1 MRATSPP
8 SAKVTLASHSLM
20 VPRIS
25 QARPEKTD
33 RSRATNRALFLG
45 GILLLWMAGLVV
57 QLYHLQIIDYG
68 DLLARAQ
75 RQQQHMIEVAPK
87 RGEIF
92 DRQMNPLAM
101 SLAVDSVFAV
111 PSEIPDPKMVS
122 NLLAPVL
129 GLDAN
134 DLLGRITN
142 SHSFCWVKRKSTPEE
157 ANRVRDLN
165 LKGIY
170 FQRES
175 KRFYPKGDLAAHI
188 VGYVGLDDKGLA
200 GLEYGMDSIIRGR
213 PGRVLLATDARRRSF
228 QSTEW
233 AGKPGKNLV
242 LTLDEKIQYIT
253 EKALAVAV
261 EKWKAAGGVAIVQNP
276 NTGEI
281 LAMASQ
287 PTYDP
292 NDYAKSPPEALQDR
306 GLSWVYEPGS
316 TFKLVTISAVL
327 EEKLANPDEVVNC
340 QQGSIVL
347 AGHVIHDHKSFANLT
362 VRDVVV
368 KSSDV
373 GAIKLGL
380 RLGERRLYKYIRSF
394 GFGEKTEV
402 ELPGEERGLL
412 KPPSRWSGIS
422 IGEISMGQ
430 EIGVTPIQLVTTY
443 SAVANG
449 GVLFEPR
456 LIHDLFL
463 GQAHDAMP
471 PVPGHRVISGRT
483 ASLMKEI
490 LSAVVERGT
499 GQAAQLAGYSSGG
512 KTGTA
517 QKIDPSGAY
526 SKTHYVASFVG
537 FAPIGKP
544 AVTILVAIDSPVGA
558 IYGAEVAAPVFK
570 SIAEQTLGYLNV
582 PQDNPSRWPQLASS
596 ISAGIPGQKLG
607 DLVRHLPKGS
617 EHLQAAASPV
627 QPASFSSIEQT
638 RVSTD
643 REPEAATTAGTVVMD
658 NGPRVTIPDFS
669 GLAARSVAQ
678 ECQKLGLELSL
689 LGSGLAVKQNFP
701 AHAQVPLGTRL
712 VVRLSR

>member
-1 MRATSPP
+1 MA
-8 SAKVTLASHSLM
+8 
-20 VPRIS
+20 PRNS

-33 RSRATNRALFLG
+33 RSHATNRALWLG
-45 GILLLWMAGLVV
+45 CLLLLWMAGLVV
-57 QLYHLQIIDYG
+57 RLYHLQIIDYG
-68 DLLARAQ
+68 DLLTRAQ

-111 PSEIPDPKMVS
+111 PSEIPDSKMVCD
-122 NLLAPVL
+122 LLGPVL

-134 DLLGRITN
+134 DLLGRIIN
-142 SHSFCWVKRKSTPEE
+142 SHSFCWVKRKITPEE
-157 ANRVRDLN
+157 ANRIRDLN

-188 VGYVGLDDKGLA
+188 LGYVGLDDEGLA
-200 GLEYGMDSIIRGR
+200 GLEYGMDSLIRGS

-233 AGKPGKNLV
+233 AGKPGKNLA
-242 LTLDEKIQYIT
+242 LTLDEKIQYIAA
-253 EKALAVAV
+253 KALPDAV
-261 EKWKAAGGVAIVQNP
+261 ERWKAAGGVAIVQNP

-292 NDYAKSPPEALQDR
+292 NGFAKAPPETLQNR
-306 GLSWVYEPGS
+306 GLSLIYEPGS

-327 EEKLANPDEVVNC
+327 EEKLAGPDEVIDC

-347 AGHVIHDHKSFANLT
+347 AGHVIHDHKPFAGLT
-362 VRDVVV
+362 LRDVVV
-368 KSSDV
+368 NSSNV
-373 GAIKLGL
+373 GTIKLGL
-380 RLGERRLYKYIRSF
+380 RLGEQRLYQYIRSF
-394 GFGEKTEV
+394 GFGEKTDV

-412 KPPSRWSGIS
+412 KPPGHWSGIS
-422 IGEISMGQ
+422 LGEISMGQ
-430 EIGVTPIQLVTTY
+430 EIGVTPIQLVTAY

-456 LIHDLFL
+456 LVHDLFL
-463 GQAHDAMP
+463 GQAHDTLP

-483 ASLMKEI
+483 AGLMKDI

-499 GQAAQLAGYSSGG
+499 GQAAQLAGYSSAG

-517 QKIDPSGAY
+517 QKINSSGAY
-526 SKTHYVASFVG
+526 SKSHYVASFVG
-537 FAPIGKP
+537 FAPVGKP

-570 SIAEQTLGYLNV
+570 SIAEPTLGYLNV
-582 PQDNPSRWPQLASS
+582 PQDTPSRWPQLASL
-596 ISAGIPGQKLG
+596 IPAGIPRQKRGSLAEY
-607 DLVRHLPKGS
+607 LPKGS
-617 EHLQAAASPV
+617 EHLQAATSPLR
-627 QPASFSSIEQT
+627 PASFSSIEST
-638 RVSTD
+638 RASSD
-643 REPEAATTAGTVVMD
+643 REPEVTAAADTVVID
-658 NGPRVTIPDFS
+658 NSPRVTIPDFS
-669 GLAARSVAQ
+669 GLAARRVAQ
-678 ECQKLGLELSL
+678 ECQRLGLELSL
-689 LGSGLAVKQNFP
+689 SGSGLAVDQNPP
-701 AHAQVPLGTRL
+701 ARAQVPLGTRL
-712 VVRLSR
+712 VVRLSRFSQ

>member
-1 MRATSPP
+1 
-8 SAKVTLASHSLM
+8 
-20 VPRIS
+20 
-25 QARPEKTD
+25 
-33 RSRATNRALFLG
+33 
-45 GILLLWMAGLVV
+45 
-57 QLYHLQIIDYG
+57 
-68 DLLARAQ
+68 
-75 RQQQHMIEVAPK
+75 MIEVAPQ

-111 PSEIPDPKMVS
+111 RSEIPDPKMVS
-122 NLLAPVL
+122 GLLAPVL

-142 SHSFCWVKRKSTPEE
+142 SHSFCWVKRKTSPQE

-188 VGYVGLDDKGLA
+188 LGYVGLDDKGLG
-200 GLEYGMDSIIRGR
+200 GLEYGMDSVIRGR

-253 EKALAVAV
+253 EKALAEAV
-261 EKWKAAGGVAIVQNP
+261 EKWKAPGGVAIVQNP

-292 NDYAKSPPEALQDR
+292 NDFAKSPPEALQDR

-316 TFKLVTISAVL
+316 TFKLVTVSAVL

-347 AGHVIHDHKSFANLT
+347 AGHVIHDHKPFGSLS

-368 KSSDV
+368 NSSDV

-412 KPPSRWSGIS
+412 KPPSSWSGIS

-490 LSAVVERGT
+490 LGAVVERGT
-499 GQAAQLAGYSSGG
+499 GRAAQLAGYSAAG

-526 SKTHYVASFVG
+526 SKSHYVASFVG
-537 FAPIGKP
+537 FAPLGKP
-544 AVTILVAIDSPVGA
+544 VVTILVVIDSPVGA

-582 PQDNPSRWPQLASS
+582 PQDNPSRWPQVASS
-596 ISAGIPGQKLG
+596 NSAGIPGQKLG
-607 DLVRHLPKGS
+607 DLAGHLPKGS

-627 QPASFSSIEQT
+627 LPASFSSIEQT

-643 REPEAATTAGTVVMD
+643 RESEAATTPGTVVMD
-658 NGPRVTIPDFS
+658 NSPRVTIPDFS

-689 LGSGLAVKQNFP
+689 LGSGLAVEQNLP
-701 AHAQVPLGTRL
+701 AHAQVPPGTRL
-712 VVRLSR
+712 VVRLSRFSQ

>member
-1 MRATSPP
+1 
-8 SAKVTLASHSLM
+8 
-20 VPRIS
+20 
-25 QARPEKTD
+25 
-33 RSRATNRALFLG
+33 
-45 GILLLWMAGLVV
+45 MAGLVV

-68 DLLARAQ
+68 DLLARAR
-75 RQQQHMIEVAPK
+75 RQQQHMIEVAPQ

-111 PSEIPDPKMVS
+111 RSEIPDPKMVS
-122 NLLAPVL
+122 GLLAPVL

-142 SHSFCWVKRKSTPEE
+142 SHSFCWVKRKTSPQE

-188 VGYVGLDDKGLA
+188 LGYVGLDDKGLG
-200 GLEYGMDSIIRGR
+200 GLEYGMDSVIRGR

-253 EKALAVAV
+253 EKALAEAV
-261 EKWKAAGGVAIVQNP
+261 EKWKAPGGVAIVQNP

-292 NDYAKSPPEALQDR
+292 NDFAKSPPEALQDR

-316 TFKLVTISAVL
+316 TFKLVTVSAVL

-347 AGHVIHDHKSFANLT
+347 AGHVIHDHKPFGSLS

-368 KSSDV
+368 NSSDV

-412 KPPSRWSGIS
+412 KPPSSWSGIS

-490 LSAVVERGT
+490 LGAVVERGT
-499 GQAAQLAGYSSGG
+499 GRAAQLAGYSAAG

-526 SKTHYVASFVG
+526 SKSHYVASFVG
-537 FAPIGKP
+537 FAPLGKP
-544 AVTILVAIDSPVGA
+544 VVTILVVIDSPVGA

-596 ISAGIPGQKLG
+596 NSAGIPGQKLG
-607 DLVRHLPKGS
+607 DLAGHLPKGS

-627 QPASFSSIEQT
+627 LPASFSSIEQT

-643 REPEAATTAGTVVMD
+643 RESEAATTPGTVVMD
-658 NGPRVTIPDFS
+658 NSPRVTIPDFS

-689 LGSGLAVKQNFP
+689 LGSGLAVEQNLP
-701 AHAQVPLGTRL
+701 AHAQVPPGTRL
-712 VVRLSR
+712 VVRLSRFSQ

>member
-1 MRATSPP
+1 
-8 SAKVTLASHSLM
+8 
-20 VPRIS
+20 
-25 QARPEKTD
+25 
-33 RSRATNRALFLG
+33 LG

-68 DLLARAQ
+68 DLLMRAQ
-75 RQQQHMIEVAPK
+75 HQQQRVIEIAPK

-101 SLAVDSVFAV
+101 SLTVDSVFAV
-111 PSEIPDPKMVS
+111 PSEIPDPKMVCD
-122 NLLAPVL
+122 LLAPVL

-142 SHSFCWVKRKSTPEE
+142 SHSFCWVKRKTTLEE

-175 KRFYPKGDLAAHI
+175 KRFYPKGDLAAHV
-188 VGYVGLDDKGLA
+188 VGYVGLDDEGLA
-200 GLEYGMDSIIRGR
+200 GLEYGMDSLIRGR

-242 LTLDEKIQYIT
+242 LTLDEKIQYIA
-253 EKALAVAV
+253 EKALAEAL
-261 EKWKAAGGVAIVQNP
+261 ERWKAAGGVAIVQNP

-292 NDYAKSPPEALQDR
+292 NDFAKNPPEALQNR
-306 GLSWVYEPGS
+306 GLTWVYEPGS
-316 TFKLVTISAVL
+316 TFKLVAVSAVL
-327 EEKLANPDEVVNC
+327 EEKLANPEEVVDC

-347 AGHVIHDHKSFANLT
+347 AGHVIHDHKPFGSLT

-368 KSSDV
+368 NSSDV

-380 RLGERRLYKYIRSF
+380 RLGEQRLYKYIRSY

-412 KPPSRWSGIS
+412 KPPGRWSGIS

-430 EIGVTPIQLVTTY
+430 EIGVTPIQLITAY

-449 GVLFEPR
+449 GVLLEPR
-456 LIHDLFL
+456 LVHDLFL
-463 GQAHDAMP
+463 GTAHDAIP
-471 PVPGHRVISGRT
+471 PVPGHRVISART
-483 ASLMKEI
+483 ANLMKEI
-490 LSAVVERGT
+490 LTAVVERGT
-499 GQAAQLAGYSSGG
+499 GQPAQLAGYSTAG

-526 SKTHYVASFVG
+526 SKSHYVASFVG
-537 FAPIGKP
+537 FAPVEKP
-544 AVTILVAIDSPVGA
+544 AVTILVVIDSPVGA
-558 IYGAEVAAPVFK
+558 IYGTEVAAPVFR
-570 SIAEQTLGYLNV
+570 SIAEPTLGYLNV
-582 PQDNPSRWPQLASS
+582 PQDTPSRLPQLASPTPQ
-596 ISAGIPGQKLG
+596 GTPGQKLV
-607 DLVRHLPKGS
+607 DFAENLPEGS
-617 EHLQAAASPV
+617 EHLRAAASPV
-627 QPASFSSIEQT
+627 RPASFSTTEPT
-638 RVSTD
+638 RALTNH
-643 REPEAATTAGTVVMD
+643 EPQATATADTAVID
-658 NGPRVTIPDFS
+658 NSPRVTIPDFS

-678 ECQKLGLELSL
+678 ECQRLGLELSFS
-689 LGSGLAVKQNFP
+689 GSGLAVEQNPP
-701 AHAQVPLGTRL
+701 AHARVPLGTRL
-712 VVRLSR
+712 VVRLSRSSQ

>member
-1 MRATSPP
+1 
-8 SAKVTLASHSLM
+8 M
-20 VPRIS
+20 VLRII
-25 QARPEKTD
+25 QAQPEKTD
-33 RSRATNRALFLG
+33 KSRATNRALLLG
-45 GILLLWMAGLVV
+45 GMLFLWMAGLVAR
-57 QLYHLQIIDYG
+57 LYHLQIIDYG
-68 DLLARAQ
+68 DLLAQAR
-75 RQQQHMIEVAPK
+75 RQQQRMIEVAPK

-101 SLAVDSVFAV
+101 SLTVDSIFAV
-111 PSEIPDPKMVS
+111 PSEIPDPKMVAD
-122 NLLAPVL
+122 LLAPVL
-129 GLDAN
+129 GLDAH

-142 SHSFCWVKRKSTPEE
+142 SRSFCWVKRKVSAEE
-157 ANRVRDLN
+157 ASRVRDLN

-200 GLEYGMDSIIRGR
+200 GLEYGMDNIIRGC
-213 PGRVLLATDARRRSF
+213 PGRVLVATDARRKSF

-233 AGKPGKNLV
+233 VGKPGKNLV
-242 LTLDEKIQYIT
+242 LTLDEKIQYIA
-253 EKALAVAV
+253 EKALAEAV
-261 EKWKAAGGVAIVQNP
+261 RKWQAAGGVAIVQNP
-276 NTGEI
+276 HTGEI
-281 LAMASQ
+281 LALASQ

-292 NDYAKSPPEALQDR
+292 NDFAKSPPGALENR

-316 TFKLVTISAVL
+316 TFKLVTVAAVL
-327 EEKLANPDEVVNC
+327 EEKLAAPDEVIDC
-340 QQGSIVL
+340 QQGSITV
-347 AGHVIHDHKSFANLT
+347 AGHVIHDNKPFASLT
-362 VRDVVV
+362 LRDVVV
-368 KSSDV
+368 KSSEV
-373 GAIKLGL
+373 GVIKLGL
-380 RLGERRLYKYIRSF
+380 RLGEQRLYKYIRRF

-422 IGEISMGQ
+422 IGEISTGQ
-430 EIGVTPIQLVTTY
+430 EVGVTAIQLITAY

-456 LIHDLFL
+456 VVHDLFL
-463 GQAHDAMP
+463 GQAHDAIP

-483 ASLMKEI
+483 ASLMKQI

-499 GQAAQLAGYSSGG
+499 GQAAQLTGYSSAG

-517 QKIDPSGAY
+517 QKIDSSGAY
-526 SKTHYVASFVG
+526 SKSHYVASFVG
-537 FAPIGKP
+537 FAPIGTP

-558 IYGAEVAAPVFK
+558 HHGAEVAAPVFK
-570 SIAEQTLGYLNV
+570 SIAEQTLGYVNI
-582 PQDNPSRWPQLASS
+582 PQDIPPRWPQFASS
-596 ISAGIPGQKLG
+596 VSPRIPGQKLG
-607 DLVRHLPKGS
+607 DLAGNLPKGF
-617 EHLQAAASPV
+617 EHLRAAASPV
-627 QPASFSSIEQT
+627 QPASFSRIEQ
-638 RVSTD
+638 RPVSTD
-643 REPEAATTAGTVVMD
+643 REPEAATTRRTAVLD

-689 LGSGLAVKQNFP
+689 LGSGLAVEQNLP
-701 AHAQVPLGTRL
+701 AHAQVPLGSRL

>member
-1 MRATSPP
+1 
-8 SAKVTLASHSLM
+8 M
-20 VPRIS
+20 VLRIT
-25 QARPEKTD
+25 QARLEKTD
-33 RSRATNRALFLG
+33 RSRATNRDLLLG
-45 GILLLWMAGLVV
+45 GMLVIWMAGLVV
-57 QLYHLQIIDYG
+57 QLYHLQILDYG

-111 PSEIPDPKMVS
+111 PSEIPDPKMVVD
-122 NLLAPVL
+122 LLAPVL
-129 GLDAN
+129 GLGAH
-134 DLLGRITN
+134 DLLGRLTN
-142 SHSFCWVKRKSTPEE
+142 SHSFCWTKRKVTAEE

-188 VGYVGLDDKGLA
+188 LGYVGLDDKGLA
-200 GLEYGMDSIIRGR
+200 GLEYGMDDIIRGR
-213 PGRVLLATDARRRSF
+213 PGRVLVETDARRKSF

-233 AGKPGKNLV
+233 AGEPGKNLV
-242 LTLDEKIQYIT
+242 LTLDEKIQYIA
-253 EKALAVAV
+253 EKALAEGV
-261 EKWKAAGGVAIVQNP
+261 EKWQAAGGVAIVQNP

-292 NDYAKSPPEALQDR
+292 NDFAKSPPEALQNR

-316 TFKLVTISAVL
+316 TFKLVTVAAVL
-327 EEKLANPDEVVNC
+327 EEKLAGADEVIDC

-347 AGHVIHDHKSFANLT
+347 AGHVIHDHKPFGNLT

-368 KSSDV
+368 NSSDV

-380 RLGERRLYKYIRSF
+380 RLGEQRLYKYIRSF

-412 KPPSRWSGIS
+412 KLPGRWSGIS

-430 EIGVTPIQLVTTY
+430 EVGVTPIQLVTAY

-456 LIHDLFL
+456 LVHDLFL
-463 GQAHDAMP
+463 GQVHEAMP
-471 PVPGHRVISGRT
+471 PVPGHRVISERT
-483 ASLMKEI
+483 ATLMKQF
-490 LSAVVERGT
+490 LAAVVERGT
-499 GQAAQLAGYSSGG
+499 GRAAQLTGYSSAG

-526 SKTHYVASFVG
+526 SKSHYVASFVG
-537 FAPIGKP
+537 FAPLAKP

-582 PQDNPSRWPQLASS
+582 PPDIPSLWPQFGSP
-596 ISAGIPGQKLG
+596 IPAGIPGQKLG
-607 DLVRHLPKGS
+607 DVAGHLPKGS

-627 QPASFSSIEQT
+627 ETASFSKIEQT
-638 RVSTD
+638 QVSTYSD
-643 REPEAATTAGTVVMD
+643 PEAATPLRTVLLD

-689 LGSGLAVKQNFP
+689 LGSGLAVEQNIP
-701 AHAQVPLGTRL
+701 AHSQVPLGTRL
-712 VVRLSR
+712 VVRLSRFSQ

>member
-1 MRATSPP
+1 M
-8 SAKVTLASHSLM
+8 
-20 VPRIS
+20 
-25 QARPEKTD
+25 
-33 RSRATNRALFLG
+33 
-45 GILLLWMAGLVV
+45 LLLWMAGLVV
-57 QLYHLQIIDYG
+57 QLYHLQIIDYR
-68 DLLARAQ
+68 DLLVRAQ
-75 RQQQHMIEVAPK
+75 RQQQHVIEVAPK

-92 DRQMNPLAM
+92 DCQMNPLAM

-111 PSEIPDPKMVS
+111 PSEIPDPKMVAG
-122 NLLAPVL
+122 LLGPVL
-129 GLDAN
+129 GLDAH

-142 SHSFCWVKRKSTPEE
+142 SRSFCWAKRKVTAEE

-170 FQRES
+170 FQQES

-200 GLEYGMDSIIRGR
+200 GLEYGMDDIIRGR
-213 PGRVLLATDARRRSF
+213 PGRVLLATDARRKSF

-233 AGKPGKNLV
+233 PGQPGKNLV
-242 LTLDEKIQYIT
+242 LTLDEKIQYIA
-253 EKALAVAV
+253 EKALAEAV

-281 LAMASQ
+281 LAIVSQ

-292 NDYAKSPPEALQDR
+292 NDFAKSPPEALQNR

-316 TFKLVTISAVL
+316 TFKLVTVAAVL
-327 EEKLANPDEVVNC
+327 EEKLADPDEVINC
-340 QQGSIVL
+340 QQGSILL
-347 AGHVIHDHKSFANLT
+347 AGHVIHDHKSFASLT
-362 VRDVVV
+362 VRDVVA

-380 RLGERRLYKYIRSF
+380 RLGAPRLYKYIRGF

-430 EIGVTPIQLVTTY
+430 EVGVTAIQLVTAY

-456 LIHDLFL
+456 LVHDLFL

-471 PVPGHRVISGRT
+471 PVPGHRVISERT
-483 ASLMKEI
+483 ANLMKQI
-490 LSAVVERGT
+490 LAGVMERGT
-499 GQAAQLAGYSSGG
+499 GQTAQLTGYSSAG

-517 QKIDPSGAY
+517 QKVDPSGAY
-526 SKTHYVASFVG
+526 SKSHYVASFVG
-537 FAPIGKP
+537 FAPLGKP

-570 SIAEQTLGYLNV
+570 SIAEQTLGYVNV
-582 PQDNPSRWPQLASS
+582 PQDTPSRWPQIASAMP
-596 ISAGIPGQKLG
+596 AGIPGQKLG
-607 DLVRHLPKGS
+607 DLAGHLPKGS

-627 QPASFSSIEQT
+627 QPASFLRVEQT
-638 RVSTD
+638 GVSTD
-643 REPEAATTAGTVVMD
+643 REPEAATTPRTVVMD
-658 NGPRVTIPDFS
+658 NGPLVTIPDFS

-689 LGSGLAVKQNFP
+689 LGSGLAVEQNLP
-701 AHAQVPLGTRL
+701 AHAQVPPGTRL
-712 VVRLSR
+712 VVRLSRFSQ

>member
-1 MRATSPP
+1 
-8 SAKVTLASHSLM
+8 M
-20 VPRIS
+20 VLRIT

-33 RSRATNRALFLG
+33 KSRATNRDLLLG
-45 GILLLWMAGLVV
+45 GVLVVWMAGLVV
-57 QLYHLQIIDYG
+57 QLYHLQIIEYL

-75 RQQQHMIEVAPK
+75 RQQQHVVEVAPK

-111 PSEIPDPKMVS
+111 PSEIPDPKMVTD
-122 NLLAPVL
+122 LLAPVL
-129 GLDAN
+129 GLQAH
-134 DLLGRITN
+134 DLLGRFTN
-142 SHSFCWVKRKSTPEE
+142 SHSFCWVKRKVTVEE
-157 ANRVRDLN
+157 ASRVRDLN

-170 FQRES
+170 FQRET
-175 KRFYPKGDLAAHI
+175 KRFNPKGDLAAHI
-188 VGYVGLDDKGLA
+188 LGYVGLDDKGLA
-200 GLEYGMDSIIRGR
+200 GLEFGMDDIIRGR
-213 PGRVLLATDARRRSF
+213 PGRVLVETDARRKSF

-233 AGKPGKNLV
+233 AGVPGKNLV

-253 EKALAVAV
+253 EKALAEGV
-261 EKWKAAGGVAIVQNP
+261 EKWHAAGGVAIVQNP

-292 NDYAKSPPEALQDR
+292 NDFAKSPPEARQNR

-316 TFKLVTISAVL
+316 TFKLVTVAAVL
-327 EEKLANPDEVVNC
+327 EEKLADPDEVIDC
-340 QQGSIVL
+340 QRGSIVL
-347 AGHVIHDHKSFANLT
+347 AGHVIHDHKSFADLT
-362 VRDVVV
+362 VRDVVA

-380 RLGERRLYKYIRSF
+380 RLGDERLYKYIRSF

-430 EIGVTPIQLVTTY
+430 EVGVTAVQLVTAY

-449 GVLFEPR
+449 GVLIQPR
-456 LIHDLFL
+456 LVHDLFL

-471 PVPGHRVISGRT
+471 PVLGHRVISQRT
-483 ASLMKEI
+483 ASLMREI
-490 LSAVVERGT
+490 LAGVMERGT
-499 GQAAQLAGYSSGG
+499 GKAGQLAGYSSAG

-526 SKTHYVASFVG
+526 SKSHYVASFVG
-537 FAPIGKP
+537 FAPTGNP
-544 AVTILVAIDSPVGA
+544 ALTILVVIDSPVGA
-558 IYGAEVAAPVFK
+558 IYGADVAAPVFK

-582 PQDNPSRWPQLASS
+582 SPDIPSRGPQFASPTP
-596 ISAGIPGQKLG
+596 AGIPDQKPG
-607 DLVRHLPKGS
+607 DIAEHLPKGP
-617 EHLQAAASPV
+617 EHVQAAASPV
-627 QPASFSSIEQT
+627 QTASFSEVEQT
-638 RVSTD
+638 QVSTYGD
-643 REPEAATTAGTVVMD
+643 PEAATPPPTVVLD

-689 LGSGLAVKQNFP
+689 LGSGLAVEQNIP
-701 AHAQVPLGTRL
+701 AHAQVPPGTRL
-712 VVRLSR
+712 VVKLSRFSQ

>member
-1 MRATSPP
+1 MA
-8 SAKVTLASHSLM
+8 
-20 VPRIS
+20 PRVS

-33 RSRATNRALFLG
+33 RSRATNRDLWLG

-68 DLLARAQ
+68 DLLVRAQ

-101 SLAVDSVFAV
+101 SLAVDSAFAV
-111 PSEIPDPKMVS
+111 PYEIPDPKMVCD
-122 NLLAPVL
+122 LLGHVL
-129 GLDAN
+129 GLDAH
-134 DLLGRITN
+134 DLLGRMTN
-142 SHSFCWVKRKSTPEE
+142 SHSFCWVKRKTTPEE
-157 ANRVRDLN
+157 ANRVRDFN
-165 LKGIY
+165 LGGVY
-170 FQRES
+170 FQKES
-175 KRFYPKGDLAAHI
+175 KRFYPKGDLAAHV
-188 VGYVGLDDKGLA
+188 VGYVGLDDRGLA

-213 PGRVLLATDARRRSF
+213 PGRVLLATDAHRRSF

-242 LTLDEKIQYIT
+242 LTLDEKIQYIA
-253 EKALAVAV
+253 EKALAEAV
-261 EKWKAAGGVAIVQNP
+261 EKWKATGGVAIVQNP

-292 NDYAKSPPEALQDR
+292 NDFAKSLPEALQDR

-316 TFKLVTISAVL
+316 TFKLVTIAAVL
-327 EEKLANPDEVVNC
+327 EEKLASPDEVVDC
-340 QQGSIVL
+340 QEGSIVL
-347 AGHVIHDHKSFANLT
+347 AGHVIHDHKPFGNLT
-362 VRDVVV
+362 LKDVVV
-368 KSSDV
+368 NSSDV
-373 GAIKLGL
+373 GTIKLGL
-380 RLGERRLYKYIRSF
+380 RLGEQRFYKYIRSF
-394 GFGEKTEV
+394 GFGEKTGV

-412 KPPSRWSGIS
+412 KPPSGWSGIS
-422 IGEISMGQ
+422 IGEISIGQ

-456 LIHDLFL
+456 LVHDLFL

-471 PVPGHRVISGRT
+471 PVPGHRVISERT
-483 ASLMKEI
+483 ARLMKEI

-499 GQAAQLAGYSSGG
+499 GKAAQLAGYSSAG

-517 QKIDPSGAY
+517 QKVDPSGTY
-526 SKTHYVASFVG
+526 SKSHYVASYVG
-537 FAPIGKP
+537 FAPVGKP

-570 SIAEQTLGYLNV
+570 SIAEPTLGYLNV
-582 PQDNPSRWPQLASS
+582 PQDTPSRWPQLASS
-596 ISAGIPGQKLG
+596 IPAGMPGQKPG
-607 DLVRHLPKGS
+607 ELVGNLPKGS
-617 EHLQAAASPV
+617 EHLQAATSSV
-627 QPASFSSIEQT
+627 RPASFSSVEPT

-643 REPEAATTAGTVVMD
+643 REPEATATAGTVVID
-658 NGPRVTIPDFS
+658 SGPRVTIPDFS

-678 ECQKLGLELSL
+678 ECQRLGLELSL
-689 LGSGLAVKQNFP
+689 SGSGLAVEQNPP

-712 VVRLSR
+712 VVRLSRFSQ

>member
-1 MRATSPP
+1 
-8 SAKVTLASHSLM
+8 M
-20 VPRIS
+20 VPLIS
-25 QARPEKTD
+25 QARPKKTD
-33 RSRATNRALFLG
+33 RSRATNRDLLLG
-45 GILLLWMAGLVV
+45 GILLLWMAVVVV
-57 QLYHLQIIDYG
+57 QLYHLQILDYG

-75 RQQQHMIEVAPK
+75 RQQQRMIEVAPQ

-101 SLAVDSVFAV
+101 SLAVESVFAV
-111 PSEIPDPKMVS
+111 PSEIPNPKMVAD
-122 NLLAPVL
+122 LLAPVL

-134 DLLGRITN
+134 DLLARFTN
-142 SHSFCWVKRKSTPEE
+142 SHSFCWVKRKTTPEE
-157 ANRVRDLN
+157 ASRVRDLN

-188 VGYVGLDDKGLA
+188 LGYVGLDDKGLG

-213 PGRVLLATDARRRSF
+213 PGRVLLATDAHRRSF

-233 AGKPGKNLV
+233 AGTPGKNVV

-253 EKALAVAV
+253 EKALAEGV

-276 NTGEI
+276 STGEI

-287 PTYDP
+287 PTFDP
-292 NDYAKSPPEALQDR
+292 NDYAKSPPQELQDR
-306 GLSWVYEPGS
+306 GVSWVYEPGS
-316 TFKLVTISAVL
+316 TFKLVTVSAVL
-327 EEKLANPDEVVNC
+327 EEKLAKPDEVVNC

-368 KSSDV
+368 NSSDV

-380 RLGERRLYKYIRSF
+380 RLGEQRLYKYIRSF
-394 GFGEKTEV
+394 GFGEKTEI

-422 IGEISMGQ
+422 IGAISMGQ
-430 EIGVTPIQLVTTY
+430 EIGVTPIQLVSTY

-449 GVLFEPR
+449 GVMFEPR
-456 LIHDLFL
+456 LVHDLFR

-483 ASLMKEI
+483 ANLMKEI
-490 LSAVVERGT
+490 LAAVVARGT
-499 GQAAQLAGYSSGG
+499 GRAAQLAGYLCAG

-517 QKIDPSGAY
+517 QKIDPSGDY
-526 SKTHYVASFVG
+526 SKSHYVASFVG

-544 AVTILVAIDSPVGA
+544 AVTILVVIDSPVGA

-582 PQDNPSRWPQLASS
+582 PQDTPSPMAS
-596 ISAGIPGQKLG
+596 AC
-607 DLVRHLPKGS
+607 LPKPRRDPGPETRGS
-617 EHLQAAASPV
+617 C
-627 QPASFSSIEQT
+627 
-638 RVSTD
+638 
-643 REPEAATTAGTVVMD
+643 GT
-658 NGPRVTIPDFS
+658 
-669 GLAARSVAQ
+669 
-678 ECQKLGLELSL
+678 LS
-689 LGSGLAVKQNFP
+689 
-701 AHAQVPLGTRL
+701 
-712 VVRLSR
+712 